1 VRVYLERAHAQHLSD
16 AYHHTMAES
25 HGGPSD
31 QGDMNSIDSTEYER
45 LARSFYENSENDE
58 GSNGG
63 TRFGLGM
70 FFPLTARLPG

>member
-31 QGDMNSIDSTEYER
+31 QGDTNSIDSTEYER

-58 GSNGG
+58 GSNGEVAHASG
-63 TRFGLGM
+63 SVCSSH
-70 FFPLTARLPG
+70 